1 MRKLKLSFLLLLV
14 GVAVY
19 FLFLGKPKLE
29 GVESF
34 RLLPLQKEVE
44 LRLKNHEK
52 AQRVKVYFLQGDKE
66 FVLYE
71 GPPQE
76 TLKLK
81 VNPKKLGLKEGKA
94 KTVVEVKRLFVFRD
108 EYETESLVDY
118 TPPRLLLLFS
128 PYAVMNGGSG
138 AVKVSVSEEAKL
150 SLFVRDREFPFY
162 RLGGLTFFSLFAVPV
177 DFKRGDAI
185 KVVAVDAV
193 GNRTE
198 LSVPAKLKRRRY
210 PVYRIELKGRED
222 KLVVKLSSLLGEQ
235 VSRENFV
242 EAFKKVNED
251 MRRENEKTLSEVGK
265 RSEKALLWKGRFL
278 QMRKSKVI
286 SVFGEKRIYTYG
298 GKKVSES
305 YHWGYDLAS
314 VKHAPVE
321 AANDGKVVF
330 TGFVGIYGNVVVID
344 HGYGLM
350 SLYAHLADF
359 KVKKGDAVKKGQ
371 VIGYTDETG
380 LAFGDHLHYG
390 MMVHGVP
397 VNPIEWWDGRWIKNA
412 ILPALQER

>member
-1 MRKLKLSFLLLLV
+1 MKKVWFLAGLLAV
-14 GVAVY
+14 GA
-19 FLFLGKPKLE
+19 FLYLFYLGKPRLA
-29 GVESF
+29 GLESF
-34 RLLPLQKEVE
+34 NLLPLQKEVE
-44 LRLKNHEK
+44 LHLQNYDK
-52 AQRVKVYFLQGDKE
+52 AQRVKVYLLQGEKE
-66 FVLYE
+66 FPLYE

-76 TLKLK
+76 RLRLK

-94 KTVVEVKRLFVFRD
+94 KAVVEVRRLFLVRD
-108 EYETESLVDY
+108 RYETESLVDY

-138 AVKVSVSEEAKL
+138 AVKVSLSEEAKL
-150 SLFVRDREFPFY
+150 SLFVRDWEFPFY
-162 RLGGLTFFSLFAVPV
+162 RLGGLNFFSLFAVPV

-185 KVVAVDAV
+185 RVVAVDAV

-198 LSVPAKLKRRRY
+198 LSVPVKVKRKRY

-242 EAFKKVNED
+242 EAFKKVNEE
-251 MRRENEKTLSEVGK
+251 MRRENEETLARIGK

-278 QMRKSKVI
+278 QMKKSKVI

-330 TGFVGIYGNVVVID
+330 TGFIGIYGNVVVID
-344 HGYGLM
+344 HGFGLM

-390 MMVHGVP
+390 MMVHGIP

-412 ILPALQER
+412 ILPALQGR